1 MNPIIRSVCLS
12 VWSLALLA
20 LAGCDQGAS
29 GAKPATDTEQVQLK
43 IENVPPEV
51 ACLRITA
58 SGASREVVRDLD
70 VVEGQNVVE
79 SMGGLPVGKVVF
91 QALAYAQ
98 VCDSVT
104 KTTVPSWVSDQ
115 VPVNVTLSQSKSVS
129 LTLYRNGRAKVTV
142 GFDPETPDAGTA
154 DGV

>member
-12 VWSLALLA
+12 VWSLATLVLV
-20 LAGCDQGAS
+20 GCDQSSTGAQ
-29 GAKPATDTEQVQLK
+29 PASDTEQVQLK

-51 ACLRITA
+51 ACLRISA

-70 VVEGQNVVE
+70 VVQGQNVIE
-79 SMGGLPVGKVVF
+79 SMSGLPVGKVVF
-91 QALAYAQ
+91 EAQAYAQ
-98 VCDSVT
+98 ACDSVT

-115 VPVNVTLSQSKSVS
+115 VSVNVSLSQSKSVS

-142 GFDPETPDAGTA
+142 GFDPESPDAGT
-154 DGV
+154 GG